1 MAQYFNVVTNASGT
15 FTLEEVPRICA
26 ADGQRTIQLVVGD
39 VNNSSNGSQRLVT
52 AYTAAPQNRQAIFS
66 PQTINLGNQ
75 ISAAR
80 LEQG

>member
-1 MAQYFNVVTNASGT
+1 MAQYFNVVTNTSGT
-15 FTLEEVPRICA
+15 FTIEEVPRICTT
-26 ADGQRTIQLVVGD
+26 DGQRIQLVVGD

-52 AYTAAPQNRQAIFS
+52 YTTAPQNRQAIFS

>member
-15 FTLEEVPRICA
+15 FTLEEVPKICT
-26 ADGQRTIQLVVGD
+26 ADGQRIQLVVGD
-39 VNNSSNGSQRLVT
+39 NSSNGSQRFVT
-52 AYTAAPQNRQAIFS
+52 YTAAPQNRQAIFS

>member
-1 MAQYFNVVTNASGT
+1 MAQYFNIVTNASGT
-15 FTLEEVPRICA
+15 YTLEEVSGICT
-26 ADGQRTIQLVVGD
+26 ADGQRIQLVVGD
-39 VNNSSNGSQRLVT
+39 INNSSNCSQQLVT
-52 AYTAAPQNRQAIFS
+52 YTAAPQNRQAIFS

>member
-1 MAQYFNVVTNASGT
+1 MAQYFNVVPNSSGT
-15 FTLEEVPRICA
+15 FTIEEVVPRICT
-26 ADGQRTIQLVVGD
+26 ADGQRIQLVVGD
-39 VNNSSNGSQRLVT
+39 VNNSSNDSQRLVT
-52 AYTAAPQNRQAIFS
+52 YTAAPQNRQAIFS

>member
-1 MAQYFNVVTNASGT
+1 MAQFFNVVTNASGT
-15 FTLEEVPRICA
+15 LTIEEVPRICTA
-26 ADGQRTIQLVVGD
+26 EGQRFQLVVGD
-39 VNNSSNGSQRLVT
+39 VNNSGNGSQRLVT
-52 AYTAAPQNRQAIFS
+52 YTAAPQNRQAIFS

>member
-1 MAQYFNVVTNASGT
+1 MAQFFNVVPNTSGT
-15 FTLEEVPRICA
+15 FTIEEVPRICT
-26 ADGQRTIQLVVGD
+26 ADGQRIQLVVGD
-39 VNNSSNGSQRLVT
+39 VNNSSNSQRLVT
-52 AYTAAPQNRQAIFS
+52 YTAAPQNRQAIFS